1 MDNSERTNSS
11 GEYFLRRIDVTM
23 RNKERTQKGKVASES
38 AESVS
43 KLGPPSRKGA
53 RLEIPA
59 GQPDPEAL
67 RSVTREWLVP
77 RLVEKFLRVHG
88 VELKHSR
95 KLANRLQLSLPA
107 EGSFVSAGADSKETR
122 SQVKK
127 KNQYRGLM

>member
-1 MDNSERTNSS
+1 MRLTEEH
-11 GEYFLRRIDVTM
+11 GWFLRRIDVTM
-23 RNKERTQKGKVASES
+23 RNKERTPRRKVAAES
-38 AESVS
+38 AEFVS
-43 KLGPPSRKGA
+43 KLGRPSRKGA

-59 GQPDPEAL
+59 GQPDLEAL

-107 EGSFVSAGADSKETR
+107 KGSLMSAGALSKHIR

-127 KNQYRGLM
+127 KNQYRGLT